1 MVTTELVDSIAWAC
15 VGVIFAFFLI
25 RSMFVD

>member
-1 MVTTELVDSIAWAC
+1 MTPELVGDIAWAT

-25 RSMFVD
+25 RSLFTD

>member
-1 MVTTELVDSIAWAC
+1 MTPDLVASIAWAC

-25 RSMFVD
+25 RSMFTD

>member
-1 MVTTELVDSIAWAC
+1 MTPELIWEAVWASI
-15 VGVIFAFFLI
+15 VLIFAFFFI

>member
-1 MVTTELVDSIAWAC
+1 MTTEIVEHIAWASI
-15 VGVIFAFFLI
+15 GVIFAFFLI